1 MSVPEEIYCDSSTV
15 NITVND
21 GTGNVFSENTKVYQ
35 LTTTYT
41 VGAVEGVQP
50 SGEYAA
56 GSGYQ

>member
-1 MSVPEEIYCDSSTV
+1 M
-15 NITVND
+15 
-21 GTGNVFSENTKVYQ
+21 FSENTKVYQ

-56 GSGYQ
+56 DWISVMIW